1 MRRCERSWRHVSIV
15 DRLLKCTNCSDPDR
29 TGLRGLQ
36 PVWCIDD
43 KANSWPLC
51 LLSLL
56 FFLIDAENFDR
67 SMGRTPC
74 TLFCV
79 SVTVNMLLRITHN
92 ISLTADDFLIAF
104 IVSRLLPGSAESCHC
119 DCTLVF
125 IHASHVQEYR
135 NAGDYCVAS
144 SVSV

>member
-1 MRRCERSWRHVSIV
+1 MNRSRLSKTTPFAPIPIERAFG
-15 DRLLKCTNCSDPDR
+15 LK
-29 TGLRGLQ
+29 
-36 PVWCIDD
+36 PVECIDNE
-43 KANSWPLC
+43 ANSWPLC
-51 LLSLL
+51 LLSLSL
-56 FFLIDAENFDR
+56 FLIDAENFDR

-125 IHASHVQEYR
+125 ARIT
-135 NAGDYCVAS
+135 AGQGG
-144 SVSV
+144 